1 MGWIA
6 RYQEQLLALGVE
18 ESKAEILAECGAM
31 DPLMNAYVDR
41 MQDSMQVA
49 CSYLGA
55 IFHSTSCSVMINSS
69 VVCLSKKQM
78 LRV

>member
-6 RYQEQLLALGVE
+6 RYQEQLLALGVD

-41 MQDSMQVA
+41 MQDSMQVWVFQ
-49 CSYLGA
+49 S
-55 IFHSTSCSVMINSS
+55 HS
-69 VVCLSKKQM
+69 LSKFEA
-78 LRV
+78 LLL

>member
-6 RYQEQLLALGVE
+6 RYQEQLLALGVD

-41 MQDSMQVA
+41 MQDSMQVWVFQ
-49 CSYLGA
+49 SPQP
-55 IFHSTSCSVMINSS
+55 
-69 VVCLSKKQM
+69 LSFAARF
-78 LRV
+78 L